1 MAQAPDKKNVK
12 MITLNI
18 RDRTMLYS
26 SYMSYLKSG
35 GLFVVTSDEFTMGE
49 EVLLVLEIMEHDA
62 KFPLRTHVVWQNP
75 KGNNPM
81 RPGGIGLAFSGDD
94 VSKQART
101 VIETN
106 LAGLLDNPRPTYTM

>member
-1 MAQAPDKKNVK
+1 MVK
-12 MITLNI
+12 LNI

-26 SYMSYLKSG
+26 SYMSFLKGG
-35 GLFVVTSDEFTMGE
+35 GLFVVTGDEFAMGE
-49 EVLLVLEIMEHDA
+49 EVLLVLEVMEHEVA
-62 KFPLRTHVVWQNP
+62 FPLNTHVVWQNP

-81 RPGGIGLAFSGDD
+81 RPGGIGLAFPNNDIG
-94 VSKQART
+94 KQAKA